1 MESSASPVLAG
12 LPIDRAE
19 EVLAQAAWLVEAG
32 GPVVAILMAMSVVAM
47 AIILVKLYQFW
58 SVGIGERRFIEP
70 ALAEHRRGAP
80 EKALTVLAR
89 ARNPIARVLETAIRA
104 ETRMRAADET
114 VREEVVRVA
123 NLYLERLRSYLR
135 ALEVIGTL
143 SPLLGLFGTVLG
155 MIAAFQQLEA
165 SGNQVNAGLLSRGIW
180 EALLTTAVGL
190 TVAIPTVAAAT
201 WLERRIDRLAHDM
214 EDAATKI
221 FTAVLTR
228 SPEIDADTTVE
239 RARSGHSD

>member
-1 MESSASPVLAG
+1 MDTSVSTGLSAVSADDILAR
-12 LPIDRAE
+12 I
-19 EVLAQAAWLVEAG
+19 AWLVEAG
-32 GPVVAILMAMSVVAM
+32 GPVVAILIAMSVVAM

-58 SVGIGERRFIEP
+58 TVRIGDRRFIEP

-80 EKALTVLAR
+80 EKALAVLSP

-104 ETRMRAADET
+104 EARMRAADET

-165 SGNQVNAGLLSRGIW
+165 AGNQVNAGLLSRGIW

-239 RARSGHSD
+239 RTRAVHSD